1 MVKALFIP
9 FFALCFGSSFAVKN
23 TANMA
28 KDDYKSYLVTSL
40 NERNNYTLE
49 SINGFSGSEFRL
61 YHYDDLV
68 IDEISDTAFSGQT
81 FSTLML
87 TNSVTHISDAVF
99 ENAPSITSIKYTG
112 SGEEFNALGLSFAN
126 FSRYSCDE
134 GFMNYWNTYV
144 RPNEDSNICD
154 INKATY
160 QDVYFLYKNLS
171 QDDLNIVNA
180 MTDKAGAKIS
190 DSMKELVK
198 LFSDSSGSQKTD
210 EWNQTGAITLIIVVA
225 VIGMTSI
232 TIFFLLKT
240 KNIIE

>member
-9 FFALCFGSSFAVKN
+9 FIALLFGSSFAAKDTVN
-23 TANMA
+23 TN
-28 KDDYKSYLVTSL
+28 KDDYRSYLVTSL

-49 SINGFSGSEFRL
+49 SISGFSGSEFRL

-68 IDEISDTAFSGQT
+68 IDEISDTAFSGT
-81 FSTLML
+81 NFTTLML
-87 TNSVTHISDAVF
+87 TNSVTHITDAVF
-99 ENAPSITSIKYTG
+99 ENAPSITSVKYTG
-112 SGEEFNALGLSFAN
+112 SGEEYNALGLSFSN
-126 FSRYSCDE
+126 FARYSCDE
-134 GFMNYWNTYV
+134 GFMNYWNLHV

-154 INKATY
+154 ISKTTY

-171 QDDLNIVNA
+171 QEDLNVVNA
-180 MTDKAGAKIS
+180 TTDKAGVKIS

-210 EWNQTGAITLIIVVA
+210 EWNQTGAITLIIIVA

-232 TIFFLLKT
+232 TIFYLLKT
-240 KNIIE
+240 KNIIK